1 MKSPKGF
8 GKKYFT
14 FASILAHS
22 IHSKIQALSVKTSYL
37 LHYSNEK
44 ESDIQEEDDPP
55 GLECLLSVYLAGQK
69 PCHCNC
75 LYRLKIK
82 LILKKYLFIPRC
94 PYYRTYFAFRRTG
107 VHPPFYIL

>member
-1 MKSPKGF
+1 VRSPKGF

-22 IHSKIQALSVKTSYL
+22 IHNTIQALSVKTSYL
-37 LHYSNEK
+37 LEYSTAK
-44 ESDIQEEDDPP
+44 ESDIKEEDDPP
-55 GLECLLSVYLAGQK
+55 FFELLLVTNIAAKK

-75 LYRLKIK
+75 FYRRKIK
-82 LILKKYLFIPRC
+82 LILKQYLFIPRC

-107 VHPPFYIL
+107 VHPPLYI